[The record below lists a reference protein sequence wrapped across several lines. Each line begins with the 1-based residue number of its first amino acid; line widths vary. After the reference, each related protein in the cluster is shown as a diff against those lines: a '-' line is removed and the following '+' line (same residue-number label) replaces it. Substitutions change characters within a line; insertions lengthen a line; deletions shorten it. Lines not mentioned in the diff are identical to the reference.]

1 MAKQKTT
8 SPNILNQTSPI
19 ADAAVNAGISQ
30 VLSKLIHPVAG
41 AAFSAYSGLKKLD
54 KMGVG
59 GSGNPS
65 GPGGDLYTKLGGQPP
80 SGAAPD
86 ITRNFSQT
94 KRGEALSDVQNKKM
108 RPKKNRVSAATGGK
122 VSYKS
127 VFDME

>member
-1 MAKQKTT
+1 MAKQKPT

-30 VLSKLIHPVAG
+30 ALSAINPALGVAHTVYRG
-41 AAFSAYSGLKKLD
+41 VKALD

-65 GPGGDLYTKLGGQPP
+65 GPGGDLYTKLGGQPS

-108 RPKKNRVSAATGGK
+108 RPKKNRLSAATGGK

-127 VFDME
+127 IFDME

>member
-1 MAKQKTT
+1 MAKTEKTT

-19 ADAAVNAGISQ
+19 ADAAINAGISQ
-30 VLSKLIHPVAG
+30 VLSKIHPVAG

-65 GPGGDLYTKLGGQPP
+65 GPGGDLYTKIGGTR
-80 SGAAPD
+80 STSTAPD
-86 ITRNFSQT
+86 INRAFGGKKSDP
-94 KRGEALSDVQNKKM
+94 LSDVQNKKM
-108 RPKKNRVSAATGGK
+108 RPKKNRVSAATGGR

>member
-8 SPNILNQTSPI
+8 SPNILNQTSPV
-19 ADAAVNAGISQ
+19 ADAAVNAVVSQ
-30 VLSKLIHPVAG
+30 ALSAINPALGVAHTVYRG
-41 AAFSAYSGLKKLD
+41 AKALD
-54 KMGVG
+54 EMGVG

-127 VFDME
+127 IFDME